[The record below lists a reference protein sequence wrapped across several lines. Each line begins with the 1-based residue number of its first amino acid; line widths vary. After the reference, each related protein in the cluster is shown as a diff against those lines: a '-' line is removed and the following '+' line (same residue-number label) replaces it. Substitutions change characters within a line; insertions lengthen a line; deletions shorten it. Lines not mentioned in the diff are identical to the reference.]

1 MTRRPSGPRVLAV
14 LVLLGALAALWYS
27 RRNPERRT
35 LDEFARSEAKG
46 RFARLRDGMT
56 FYRLGGPDSGTP
68 VVLVHG
74 FSVPSYIWD
83 STAAALAGAGYR
95 VLQYDLF
102 GRGFSDRPD
111 VVYGADL
118 VDRQLGEIIDS
129 AGLRG
134 PVHLM
139 GLSYGGFVTGTFAG
153 RHPERV
159 RSLTLVD
166 PMAGESGG
174 LPRFLRLPL
183 IGPALWQVMVVPG
196 MAAGQ
201 LSDFIEPARWPD
213 WPDRYRPQMQ
223 FRGFG
228 RALRS
233 TLMYLSR
240 VSVDS
245 VYATVGKQSF
255 PVALI
260 WGVEDSTV
268 SIALSPSVREAIPRI
283 QFHPIERAAHLP
295 HMERADVVNPI
306 LLHFLQAADSSIVN
320 AAPFAPSRP

>member
-1 MTRRPSGPRVLAV
+1 MAV

-27 RRNPERRT
+27 RRNPERRA

-46 RFARLRDGMT
+46 RFARLSDGMT
-56 FYRLGGPDSGTP
+56 FYRLSGPETGPP

-83 STAAALAGAGYR
+83 STATALSGAGYR

-102 GRGFSDRPD
+102 GRGYSDRPD

-166 PMAGESGG
+166 PMAGASGG
-174 LPRFLRLPL
+174 LPLFLRLPL
-183 IGPALWQVMVVPG
+183 IGPALWQVLVVPG
-196 MAAGQ
+196 MAGRQ
-201 LSDFIEPARWPD
+201 LSDFVNPARWPD

-233 TLMYLSR
+233 TLMDLSG

-245 VYATVGKQSF
+245 VYATVGKQAY

-268 SIALSPSVREAIPRI
+268 SIALSPGVREAIPRI
-283 QFHPIERAAHLP
+283 QFHPIERAGHLP
-295 HMERADVVNPI
+295 HMERTEVVNPI
-306 LLHFLQAADSSIVN
+306 LLEFLRGADSVG
-320 AAPFAPSRP
+320 RVR